1 MATLSD
7 AADNFKLFVGGLEK
21 VVKHTIQSNADLVQ
35 DFIRQ
40 QLYSGVNGRGKPL
53 RPTYLNDPFF
63 NSKDAGRWFHNAE
76 GYMKWKMEKT
86 PPGHFMVHFMNPA
99 LREYYAKFGIL

>member
-53 RPTYLNDPFF
+53 RPTYLNDPFLIRKMPADGF
-63 NSKDAGRWFHNAE
+63 IMLKD
-76 GYMKWKMEKT
+76 
-86 PPGHFMVHFMNPA
+86 
-99 LREYYAKFGIL
+99 I

>member
-40 QLYSGVNGRGKPL
+40 QLYSGVNGRESL
-53 RPTYLNDPFF
+53 
-63 NSKDAGRWFHNAE
+63 
-76 GYMKWKMEKT
+76 
-86 PPGHFMVHFMNPA
+86 
-99 LREYYAKFGIL
+99 